1 MRQEN
6 LEPYKRKYF
15 QQTDS
20 IKLLNFETTIHTS
33 VQDETKEGEVL
44 SDKTDSESQ
53 AFAIT
58 KWIAR
63 IILNWKF
70 PVFQKTYMEGSFL
83 HIAIS

>member
-1 MRQEN
+1 MRWEN

-20 IKLLNFETTIHTS
+20 IKLFNFETTIQTS
-33 VQDETKEGEVL
+33 ANVQDETKEGEVL

-58 KWIAR
+58 KWMAR

-70 PVFQKTYMEGSFL
+70 PVF
-83 HIAIS
+83 